1 MVKRAREK
9 FRTPFYLY
17 DKAEIIAHANLLK
30 RTIFEGAQLFFSMKA
45 NPRKKIIQCLLEQG
59 CGVEVA
65 SSSELQMAIKAGCD
79 PQNIVFTG
87 PGKELDELEMAIEA
101 GIFCINVENI
111 LEIEMLSEIVA
122 KRQKNVN
129 IGIRINFQN
138 RIAGKISM
146 SGVTQF
152 GILPAQV
159 EEAIKCAR
167 KSKYV
172 HVIGFQ
178 VYAGTQI
185 LDSDVISENVVQT
198 IERVFE
204 MKDKYDLSIRYL
216 NFGGGFGVPY
226 FLNDTE
232 LNMEKLRLDLKA
244 IYDKYSQLAS
254 VNRIVFE
261 SGRYVLAEAGIFV
274 VKILYKKEVCDKKFL
289 ICDGGSNFHSSAAFL
304 GRFVRNNFP
313 MHSIS
318 DYIEEE
324 KVTIVGNLCTPT
336 DVIGQD
342 VTMKK
347 AEVGD
352 LIVVEKSGAYG
363 LTFSPLRFL
372 NHRLPAEI
380 MYDNGQFIEVGEE

>member
-1 MVKRAREK
+1 
-9 FRTPFYLY
+9 
-17 DKAEIIAHANLLK
+17 
-30 RTIFEGAQLFFSMKA
+30 MKA
-45 NPRKKIIQCLLEQG
+45 NPRREIIECLLEQG

-65 SSSELQMAIKAGCD
+65 SANELKMAITVGCD

-87 PGKELDELEMAIEA
+87 PGKGIDELEMAVEA
-101 GIFCINVENI
+101 GIFCTNVESI
-111 LEIEMLSEIVA
+111 LEIERLIEIA
-122 KRQKNVN
+122 DKRRKSIN
-129 IGIRINFQN
+129 IGIRVNLQN
-138 RIAGKISM
+138 RIAGRISM

-152 GILPAQV
+152 GIIPTQV

-167 KSKYV
+167 KSDYI

-185 LDSDVISENVVQT
+185 LDSNAISENVEQT
-198 IERVFE
+198 IECVFK
-204 MKDKYDLSIRYL
+204 MIDDYDLIIRYL
-216 NFGGGFGVPY
+216 NFGGGFGIPY
-226 FLNDTE
+226 FSNDVA
-232 LNMEKLRLDLKA
+232 LDMDRLRVEMKA
-244 IYDKYSQLAS
+244 IYEKYPRLAK
-254 VNRIVFE
+254 VERIVFE
-261 SGRYVLAEAGIFV
+261 SGRFILAEAGVFV

-318 DYIEEE
+318 DSMEDE

-342 VTMKK
+342 VTIRK
-347 AEVGD
+347 AEVED

-363 LTFSPLRFL
+363 LTFSPLCFL
-372 NHRLPAEI
+372 SHRLPIEI
-380 MYDNGQFIEVGEE
+380 MYDNGQYIKLDNRFDHETLS